1 MPYTELIFLLAG
13 FTQGISGFGAGLV
26 GMPLLTMLLGIKAAV
41 PLSMLNGL
49 LITGFLSLQ
58 LKRHLDWQK
67 ILPLLL
73 GCLPGIVL
81 GAALLKSV
89 NADLLQLGLG
99 GFITAYAAYSL
110 GSPPRVTIIS
120 PRWGYLAGFLTGT
133 ISSVFSAG
141 GPPAVI
147 YVSLTGW
154 AKDEIKATLSVFF
167 FVSGIVTAMGHAASG
182 LTTLTT
188 LQQMLTSGP
197 TTLVGVLLG
206 TLLSRRIRQQ
216 TYVRIML
223 WLLILMGLM
232 MIGTAGRSLA
242 QATPS

>member
-58 LKRHLDWQK
+58 LKRHIDWQK

-81 GAALLKSV
+81 GALLLKSL
-89 NADLLQLGLG
+89 NADLLQLCLG
-99 GFITAYAAYSL
+99 VFIAAYALYCL
-110 GSPPRVTIIS
+110 GSPPRLKVIS

-154 AKDEIKATLSVFF
+154 TKDEIKATLSVFF
-167 FVSGIVTAMGHAASG
+167 FVSGIVTAMGHAMGG

-197 TTLVGVLLG
+197 TTLLGVLLG
-206 TLLSRRIRQQ
+206 ARLARQIRQQ
-216 TYVRIML
+216 AYVRIML
-223 WLLILMGLM
+223 WLLILMGVM
-232 MIGTAGRSLA
+232 MIATAGRQLLRS
-242 QATPS
+242 

>member
-58 LKRHLDWQK
+58 LKRHIDWQK

-81 GAALLKSV
+81 GAVLLKSL
-89 NADLLQLGLG
+89 NADLLQLCLG
-99 GFITAYAAYSL
+99 VFIAAYALYCL
-110 GSPPRVTIIS
+110 GSPPRLKVIS
-120 PRWGYLAGFLTGT
+120 PRWSYLAGFLTGT

-154 AKDEIKATLSVFF
+154 TKDEIKATLSVFF
-167 FVSGIVTAMGHAASG
+167 FVSGIVTAMGHAMGG

-197 TTLVGVLLG
+197 TTLLGVLLG
-206 TLLSRRIRQQ
+206 ARLARQIRQQ
-216 TYVRIML
+216 AYVRIML
-223 WLLILMGLM
+223 WLLILMGVM
-232 MIGTAGRSLA
+232 MIATAGRQLLRS
-242 QATPS
+242 